1 MGESAKDRRLLVREA
16 GFKPTSAISVVAG
29 TLVAFGLMAVV
40 MAIAGAIAMAIGLDT
55 DTFSRQEWRNAGIAT
70 AVVGVVIVFCAFLL
84 GGYTAGRMSRRM
96 GFRHGSLVFVCAV
109 AIIAVVT
116 AVVALAGAWTDLRQ
130 DLASNDVPTGSGT
143 WSDIGIA
150 AGIASAA
157 AMLLGSM
164 FGGISGDR
172 WHSRLTAAAAEAR
185 ARARDEAAFDADE
198 HRPAHPLG
206 EDETTID
213 IRDRTEAMTP
223 SVEEERENA
232 AAGRAD
238 VGL

>member
-55 DTFSRQEWRNAGIAT
+55 D
-70 AVVGVVIVFCAFLL
+70 
-84 GGYTAGRMSRRM
+84 GRMSRRM

-116 AVVALAGAWTDLRQ
+116 GVVALAGAWTDLRQ

-150 AGIASAA
+150 AAIASAS

-172 WHSRLTAAAAEAR
+172 WHSRLTAAAAE